1 MQYFAGWLCT
11 CLSSFTRSRYCGDP
25 SELSTKPFA
34 LMFRAGNLASVHGA
48 KAQDAIEIVFP
59 FTEYHGFF
67 YLENASFAAC
77 YFSIGLV
84 GALRLISFP
93 GFRDCGYR
101 LSAIHESPRRQ
112 CQSTKTP
119 VRAVDLPLAI
129 LFQNRPVE
137 VPPGSS
143 RKRGS
148 SVSPRLRRETALGS
162 ARFSSWYSVRC
173 FATCKSHGQPLAR
186 MLARIC

>member
-1 MQYFAGWLCT
+1 MISGLRRGRRPRIGLKKF
-11 CLSSFTRSRYCGDP
+11 
-25 SELSTKPFA
+25 
-34 LMFRAGNLASVHGA
+34 
-48 KAQDAIEIVFP
+48 FP

-67 YLENASFAAC
+67 YLENASCAAC

-84 GALRLISFP
+84 GTLRLISLP

-129 LFQNRPVE
+129 LFQNRPFE

-143 RKRGS
+143 RKIGS
-148 SVSPRLRRETALGS
+148 YVSLRLRRETVLGS
-162 ARFSSWYSVRC
+162 ARFSS
-173 FATCKSHGQPLAR
+173 
-186 MLARIC
+186 